1 LATHHRRRL
10 VVGCQSAPHPTKI
23 DPLDDFVVV
32 NNASERQVWVE
43 RRTAGDDDAASLLRV
58 LQGLNVPHGDGFVWI
73 AAEAEGVRMLRRHM
87 LEVRAHARAWVKAS
101 GYWVRG
107 RDGVH
112 VSFKADEQG

>member
-1 LATHHRRRL
+1 
-10 VVGCQSAPHPTKI
+10 VVGSQRPPHPTKI